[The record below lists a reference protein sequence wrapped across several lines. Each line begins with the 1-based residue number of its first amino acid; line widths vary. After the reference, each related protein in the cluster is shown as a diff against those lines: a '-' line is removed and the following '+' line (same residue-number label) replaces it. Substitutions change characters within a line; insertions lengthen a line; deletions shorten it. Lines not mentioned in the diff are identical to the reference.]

1 MGYNHYLVLY
11 GRIKNCTKVYLTTYI
26 RVTHGNASN
35 QELSNQ
41 SPDFQKF
48 FNNKH
53 KGRERFSVFCY
64 LCSPK
69 P

>member
-11 GRIKNCTKVYLTTYI
+11 GRIKNCTKVYPNTYI

-35 QELSNQ
+35 RELSNQ

-48 FNNKH
+48 FNRVGGKH
-53 KGRERFSVFCY
+53 
-64 LCSPK
+64 
-69 P
+69 